1 MSGIGFVFP
10 EVILSTTAHGIDH
23 NHSLPHIKCS
33 DEYNDYGE
41 KPTSHDDNYPY
52 NASPPGNGSE
62 NTTGNRD
69 DFGRISKMGYDFRNE
84 NYVSKTPY
92 HDIISY
98 CVRTWISDYHY
109 NKIYNLQTALN
120 TAINPNIKSLIT
132 SESDIIIQSFQQS
145 KIVPLTYFSGV
156 LENNNNIRILSTL
169 ELEERF
175 NTPSSGTLEYVAETS
190 SGAVYRG
197 FFTPVQ
203 IDHSPDQYF

>member
-1 MSGIGFVFP
+1 
-10 EVILSTTAHGIDH
+10 
-23 NHSLPHIKCS
+23 
-33 DEYNDYGE
+33 
-41 KPTSHDDNYPY
+41 
-52 NASPPGNGSE
+52 
-62 NTTGNRD
+62 
-69 DFGRISKMGYDFRNE
+69 MGYDFRNG

-92 HDIISY
+92 HDIMSY

-132 SESDIIIQSFQQS
+132 SESDIIIQPFQQI
-145 KIVPLTYFSGV
+145 KIVPLTYYSGV

-190 SGAVYRG
+190 SGVVYRS
-197 FFTPVQ
+197 FFTPV
-203 IDHSPDQYF
+203 